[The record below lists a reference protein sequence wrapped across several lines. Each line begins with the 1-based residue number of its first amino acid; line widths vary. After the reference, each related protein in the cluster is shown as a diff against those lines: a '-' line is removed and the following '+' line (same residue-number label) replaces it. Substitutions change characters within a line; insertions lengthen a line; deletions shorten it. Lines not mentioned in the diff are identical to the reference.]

1 MLIGPLSLH
10 FSSIVTVQA
19 EPMPLPPKDPSLPV
33 SAGLRKRQEED
44 GEQRDMTTR
53 DINTSAT
60 DMIRPLS
67 PPLLTPEPSPA
78 AAQTCKVEAELEK
91 QRVVEDRVEDE
102 VMERN
107 LNGNEEP
114 RKKPFWLDDDDLPP
128 MM

>member
-1 MLIGPLSLH
+1 MLIRPLLLN
-10 FSSIVTVQA
+10 FSSVVTVQA
-19 EPMPLPPKDPSLPV
+19 EPVPLPPKDPSLPV
-33 SAGLRKRQEED
+33 STGLRKRQEED
-44 GEQRDMTTR
+44 GEQRDVTTR
-53 DINTSAT
+53 DIKNSAP

-78 AAQTCKVEAELEK
+78 AAQTCKVEAESEK
-91 QRVVEDRVEDE
+91 QGVVEERVEDE